1 MQERDR
7 LVKKLA
13 DQEESHKA
21 ALKAA
26 QDREATLQAEF
37 ETEAAGWA
45 EARQTLVSGY
55 GQIEDLVDGKP
66 PTSPSF
72 LAVCHFG
79 LLSDFG
85 VPFFFFAQSISLAI
99 RLPPTRPSRPVAKR
113 EGRPALRSRQP
124 PAARWRNSSWRSR
137 LASSPLTGCSA
148 GFSVPGHRSWPPS
161 GPAKWSLAPPVG
173 PPTGWRWQS
182 AALKPGRLRRLGPVP
197 GRRWSS
203 SRPGIPA

>member
-13 DQEESHKA
+13 DQEEGHKA

-85 VPFFFFAQSISLAI
+85 VLLFLS
-99 RLPPTRPSRPVAKR
+99 
-113 EGRPALRSRQP
+113 
-124 PAARWRNSSWRSR
+124 
-137 LASSPLTGCSA
+137 
-148 GFSVPGHRSWPPS
+148 
-161 GPAKWSLAPPVG
+161 
-173 PPTGWRWQS
+173 
-182 AALKPGRLRRLGPVP
+182 
-197 GRRWSS
+197 SS
-203 SRPGIPA
+203 SRRVFPWLFDCHQPDHRGPSLGAEASWL